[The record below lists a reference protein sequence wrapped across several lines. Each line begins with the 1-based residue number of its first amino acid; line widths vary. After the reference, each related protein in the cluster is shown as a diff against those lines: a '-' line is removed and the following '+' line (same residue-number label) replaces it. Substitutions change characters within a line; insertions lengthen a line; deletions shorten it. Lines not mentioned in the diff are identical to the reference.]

1 MRQLFNHPYIDA
13 YKTSIEVSLVTAVIG
28 GVAGLFIAYAAIRE
42 GTPRWVRSALT
53 TFSGVAANFGGIPL
67 AFAFI
72 STLGP
77 LGIITVFARNHGWD
91 PTQHGLSLFSKT
103 GVELAYLY
111 FQLPLMILVIAPAID
126 GLRKEWREASSN
138 LGGSQLQFWRYVGIP
153 VLMPSLLGA
162 IILLFGNAFA
172 AYATAYSLTSGHG
185 QPRPDSDRRVLQR
198 QRAQQP
204 APRTSDGVRDVRR
217 AGADD
222 GHLHPAAAAR
232 GEVGEVKLRRRMA
245 PSAYFWLLLGSL
257 YFFVPLIA
265 TMLFSLK
272 SNQTGKCCTA
282 ANYSWVIHNGDF
294 WHALKVSAILAV
306 ETIVISL
313 ILFVPTIYWVHLKVP
328 KLRPV
333 IAFLALIPFV
343 VPPIVM
349 VVGLLRVFK
358 GTPDWFY
365 AKPWGFLA
373 AAYVILAF
381 PYMFFSLD
389 AGFRA
394 IDVHTLTEASQNL
407 GARWTTT
414 LLRVILPNI
423 RAAAL
428 AGSFLTLA
436 IVMGEFTI
444 ANLSAFHTFPIFIQ
458 NVQETQGFPAASL
471 TLLSF
476 AITWAAMLS
485 LLLVG
490 RKRGVRGAVI
500 AGAR

>member
-1 MRQLFNHPYIDA
+1 
-13 YKTSIEVSLVTAVIG
+13 
-28 GVAGLFIAYAAIRE
+28 
-42 GTPRWVRSALT
+42 
-53 TFSGVAANFGGIPL
+53 
-67 AFAFI
+67 
-72 STLGP
+72 
-77 LGIITVFARNHGWD
+77 
-91 PTQHGLSLFSKT
+91 
-103 GVELAYLY
+103 
-111 FQLPLMILVIAPAID
+111 
-126 GLRKEWREASSN
+126 
-138 LGGSQLQFWRYVGIP
+138 
-153 VLMPSLLGA
+153 
-162 IILLFGNAFA
+162 
-172 AYATAYSLTSGHG
+172 
-185 QPRPDSDRRVLQR
+185 
-198 QRAQQP
+198 
-204 APRTSDGVRDVRR
+204 
-217 AGADD
+217 
-222 GHLHPAAAAR
+222 
-232 GEVGEVKLRRRMA
+232 MA
-245 PSAYFWLLLGSL
+245 PSAYLWLLLGSL

-265 TMLFSLK
+265 TMLFCLK

-313 ILFVPTIYWVHLKVP
+313 ALFVPTIYWIHLKLP

-414 LLRVILPNI
+414 LFRVILPNI

-490 RKRGVRGAVI
+490 RKRGAGGAVI

>member
-1 MRQLFNHPYIDA
+1 
-13 YKTSIEVSLVTAVIG
+13 
-28 GVAGLFIAYAAIRE
+28 
-42 GTPRWVRSALT
+42 
-53 TFSGVAANFGGIPL
+53 
-67 AFAFI
+67 
-72 STLGP
+72 
-77 LGIITVFARNHGWD
+77 
-91 PTQHGLSLFSKT
+91 
-103 GVELAYLY
+103 
-111 FQLPLMILVIAPAID
+111 
-126 GLRKEWREASSN
+126 
-138 LGGSQLQFWRYVGIP
+138 
-153 VLMPSLLGA
+153 
-162 IILLFGNAFA
+162 
-172 AYATAYSLTSGHG
+172 
-185 QPRPDSDRRVLQR
+185 
-198 QRAQQP
+198 
-204 APRTSDGVRDVRR
+204 
-217 AGADD
+217 
-222 GHLHPAAAAR
+222 
-232 GEVGEVKLRRRMA
+232 
-245 PSAYFWLLLGSL
+245 
-257 YFFVPLIA
+257 
-265 TMLFSLK
+265 
-272 SNQTGKCCTA
+272 
-282 ANYSWVIHNGDF
+282 VIHNGDF
-294 WHALKVSAILAV
+294 WHALKISAILAV

-313 ILFVPTIYWVHLKVP
+313 LLFVPTIYWVHLKLP

-407 GARWTTT
+407 GARTTTT
-414 LLRVILPNI
+414 LVRVILPNI

-490 RKRGVRGAVI
+490 RKRGASGAVI
-500 AGAR
+500 GGAR